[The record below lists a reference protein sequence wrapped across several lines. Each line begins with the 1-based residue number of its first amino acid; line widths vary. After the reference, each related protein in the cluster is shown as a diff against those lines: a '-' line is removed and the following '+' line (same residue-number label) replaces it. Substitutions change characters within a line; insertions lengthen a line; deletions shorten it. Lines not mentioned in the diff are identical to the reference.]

1 MKLKL
6 LLFSCIVWFQ
16 LGLSQEIYFHFGN
29 NFTTYDYKNSLGNF
43 NGNIKSSSGSA
54 YELGY
59 NYSFKDKFTYSGS
72 LVWDQYNAKGS
83 NGVSLYAWNTNYLGI
98 QNAISY
104 AVLKTRSE
112 LEINLKAGVT
122 TSFIA
127 NGQQLL
133 NNRYYDLTQ
142 YEEFKGIVIQPLIG
156 MQVKYL
162 VNDYFG
168 VSLNYIF
175 SKSLP
180 KSGLESL
187 SFNTNQV
194 QLGFYFPL

>member
-1 MKLKL
+1 
-6 LLFSCIVWFQ
+6 
-16 LGLSQEIYFHFGN
+16 
-29 NFTTYDYKNSLGNF
+29 
-43 NGNIKSSSGSA
+43 
-54 YELGY
+54 
-59 NYSFKDKFTYSGS
+59 
-72 LVWDQYNAKGS
+72 
-83 NGVSLYAWNTNYLGI
+83 VSLYAWNTNYLGI

-133 NNRYYDLTQ
+133 NNRHYDLTQ

>member
-29 NFTTYDYKNSLGNF
+29 NFTTYDYKNSLGNS

-59 NYSFKDKFTYSGS
+59 NHSFKDKFTYSGS

-133 NNRYYDLTQ
+133 NNRHYDLTQ

>member
-1 MKLKL
+1 MKLQL

-29 NFTTYDYKNSLGNF
+29 NFTTYDYKNSVGNS
-43 NGNIKSSSGSA
+43 NSNIKSGSGSA

-59 NYSFKDKFTYSGS
+59 NRSFKDKFTYSGS
-72 LVWDQYNAKGS
+72 LIWNQFNAKGS
-83 NGVSLYAWNTNYLGI
+83 NGVSVYGWNTNYLGI
-98 QNAISY
+98 QNAVSY
-104 AVLKTRSE
+104 TILKTRSE
-112 LEINLKAGVT
+112 FGIYLKAGVA
-122 TSFIA
+122 TSFIIK
-127 NGQQLL
+127 GQQLL

-142 YEEFKGIVIQPLIG
+142 YEEFKGLVIQPLIG

-168 VSLNYIF
+168 VSLNYIL

-187 SFNTNQV
+187 SFDTNQA

>member
-1 MKLKL
+1 MLPL
-6 LLFSCIVWFQ
+6 PC
-16 LGLSQEIYFHFGN
+16 
-29 NFTTYDYKNSLGNF
+29 
-43 NGNIKSSSGSA
+43 
-54 YELGY
+54 
-59 NYSFKDKFTYSGS
+59 
-72 LVWDQYNAKGS
+72 
-83 NGVSLYAWNTNYLGI
+83 
-98 QNAISY
+98 
-104 AVLKTRSE
+104 
-112 LEINLKAGVT
+112 
-122 TSFIA
+122 IA
-127 NGQQLL
+127 NGKQLL

-168 VSLNYIF
+168 VNLNYIF